1 MSERRGAATS
11 SPGGL
16 RKQPIQIRSKA
27 TTQRILD
34 TASRLLV
41 EVGYRAIAA
50 SPTLLLS
57 ESGVSRGSFYSFFE
71 TPEKVLEELA
81 FQCMQESAE
90 LLGDMLET
98 KPITHWHGVVDTL
111 VEFYRD
117 CFGRPLVRELWVGQ
131 NLTPPVRAADRE
143 WMQNVAQTLLAALQK
158 AEPSFAQCSL
168 RQALVAIEICERL
181 FQYAY
186 TDEVPGDDQIVAEI
200 RIVLIQYL
208 THYSEHVAPPR
219 SSATRGRV
227 KAAAK
232 TKR

>member
-1 MSERRGAATS
+1 MQEHSSGRVSEQRGGATIT
-11 SPGGL
+11 PGGL
-16 RKQPIQIRSKA
+16 RKQPLQIRSKA
-27 TTQRILD
+27 TTQCILD

-50 SPTLLLS
+50 SPTLLLR

-81 FQCMQESAE
+81 FQCMQESAA

-98 KPITHWHGVVDTL
+98 NPITHWHSVVDTL
-111 VEFYRD
+111 IEFYRD

-143 WMQNVAQTLLAALQK
+143 WMQDVAKTLLAALQK
-158 AEPSFAQCSL
+158 AEPSFDQCSL
-168 RQALVAIEICERL
+168 RQSLVAIEICERL

-186 TDEVPGDDQIVAEI
+186 TDEVRGDHQIIGEI

-208 THYSEHVAPPR
+208 AHYSER
-219 SSATRGRV
+219 SSPSARARR
-227 KAAAK
+227 AAV
-232 TKR
+232 